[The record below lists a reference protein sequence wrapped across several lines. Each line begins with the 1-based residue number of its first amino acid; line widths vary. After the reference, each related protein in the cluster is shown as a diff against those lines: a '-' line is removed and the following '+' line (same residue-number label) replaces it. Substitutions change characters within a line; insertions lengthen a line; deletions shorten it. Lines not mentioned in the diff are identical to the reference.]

1 MRKKLSLGAV
11 LLLLL
16 TLAVVV
22 VASAS
27 GDDGKD
33 EFKLVATRVQ
43 ESEIDLPPEGEFS
56 QGDQVVFTEDLF
68 QDGKQVGKNGGVC
81 SLVRLGPGESATFHC
96 VATLS
101 LEKGQLTIQGLVTFA
116 GETDTAPFVL
126 AITGGTGAFARAH
139 GELTVKEVSETEIHY
154 TVALK

>member
-27 GDDGKD
+27 GDDGKE
-33 EFKLVATRVQ
+33 EFTVVGTTVQ
-43 ESEIDLPPEGEFS
+43 DSDIDLPPEEEFS
-56 QGDQVVFTEDLF
+56 QGDQFVFTEDLS
-68 QDGKQVGKNGGVC
+68 QDGKVGSAGGVC
-81 SLVRLGPGESATFHC
+81 TLVRLGPDESATFQC
-96 VATLS
+96 VATFS

-116 GETDTAPFVL
+116 EEETPAPFVL

-139 GELTVKEVSETEIHY
+139 GELTVKEVSETESLY